1 MSKLVEEFRASLQA
15 KGQKQK
21 VVDKEEKKKLIEEGI
36 QIAKEL
42 ADYGQRAPSV
52 DYLTASSIQ
61 ITANGLEPD
70 RYNIN
75 RDKIPASIVKGA
87 VDKSRNT
94 LNELDAK
101 TDGIFKNFSAE
112 VAEICLAGEELTK
125 GAILKKLRRDKNEE
139 LTNICIKEIP
149 VHGSLTDLRLETGD
163 FHVRKSRYDS
173 DVEFYSYKN
182 NFDFLYEYNS
192 IKSKLLKLI
201 YFTFK
206 GGEK

>member
-1 MSKLVEEFRASLQA
+1 MSRLVEEFKASLQA
-15 KGQKQK
+15 KGQKQRA
-21 VVDKEEKKKLIEEGI
+21 VDKEEKKKLIEEGMG
-36 QIAKEL
+36 IAKEL

-52 DYLTASSIQ
+52 DYLTASSIKV
-61 ITANGLEPD
+61 TTDGLEPD

-75 RDKIPASIVKGA
+75 RDKIPASIVKEA

-94 LNELDAK
+94 LKELDTK
-101 TDGIFKNFSAE
+101 TDGIFKNFSAD

-125 GAILKKLRRDKNEE
+125 GAVLKKLRKDKNEE
-139 LTNICIKEIP
+139 LTGICIKEIP
-149 VHGSLTDLRLETGD
+149 VHGSLTDIRLETGD
-163 FHVRKSRYDS
+163 FHVRKARYDTN
-173 DVEFYSYKN
+173 VEFYSYKN